1 MTQPRLIPLGEFFDN
16 PERALAKPSP
26 DGTMISWLA
35 PLDGLLNVWVRPI
48 EGGDAVPVTRDTD
61 RGVMGYSWTRDSKH
75 ILYSKDQG
83 GDENHHVMMVYV
95 SFVQVF
101 L

>member
-1 MTQPRLIPLGEFFDN
+1 
-16 PERALAKPSP
+16 
-26 DGTMISWLA
+26 MISWLA
-35 PLDGLLNVWVRPI
+35 PLDGLLNVWVRPM

-83 GDENHHVMMVYV
+83 GDENHRVMMVDV
-95 SFVQVF
+95 PGDGTVRDLTPFDGVLARATVV
-101 L
+101 